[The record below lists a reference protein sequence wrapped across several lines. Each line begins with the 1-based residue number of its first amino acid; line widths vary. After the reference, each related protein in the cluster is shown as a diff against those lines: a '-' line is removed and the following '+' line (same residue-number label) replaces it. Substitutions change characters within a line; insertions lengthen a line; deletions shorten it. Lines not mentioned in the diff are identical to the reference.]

1 MLPGRFARGSGMGPR
16 FCSTSGHWFAG
27 KAAILGC
34 CDVVIATEGANVGM
48 GGPAMV
54 EGGGLGVF
62 APEAIGP
69 MDVQVPNGVVDVLV
83 PDEAAAVATAKPYL
97 SYFSGPVADCT
108 APEIG
113 RAPWRERVCPYV

>member
-1 MLPGRFARGSGMGPR
+1 
-16 FCSTSGHWFAG
+16 
-27 KAAILGC
+27 
-34 CDVVIATEGANVGM
+34 M

-83 PDEAAAVATAKPYL
+83 PDEAAAVATAKKYL
-97 SYFSGPVADCT
+97 SYFSGPVDDWT
-108 APEIG
+108 AHDQALLRDVIPETRLRVYDVHSALAGREVG
-113 RAPWRERVCPYV
+113 RASGRERVGQYV

>member
-1 MLPGRFARGSGMGPR
+1 
-16 FCSTSGHWFAG
+16 
-27 KAAILGC
+27 
-34 CDVVIATEGANVGM
+34 M

-83 PDEAAAVATAKPYL
+83 PDEAAAVATAKQYL
-97 SYFSGPVADCT
+97 SYFSGPVDDWT
-108 APEIG
+108 APDQAMLRAVIPENRLSVFEVPSPIARLAATGSVPALPPPLGVGMVTALPRLHG
-113 RAPWRERVCPYV
+113 RPKRA

>member
-1 MLPGRFARGSGMGPR
+1 
-16 FCSTSGHWFAG
+16 
-27 KAAILGC
+27 
-34 CDVVIATEGANVGM
+34 M

-83 PDEAAAVATAKPYL
+83 PDEAAAVATAKQYP
-97 SYFSGPVADCT
+97 SYFSGPVDDWPAPDQALLRDVIPQNPLRVSDVYRAIDGLADTGSALGLRSPFGVGLCT
-108 APEIG
+108 ALLSRQG
-113 RAPWRERVCPYV
+113 RPMGVHA